1 MERVLLHIVP
11 AIAIGFIMQLIIHET
26 GHLVGGLLTGWRFS
40 YLQLYNLVLKKESKR
55 LKRMVINDI
64 GFKCIMYPISI
75 NNKALLYTI
84 GGCIANLITGIIGL
98 VILITA
104 PLSPVMWLYIW
115 CFLSFGIGL
124 FFMNGTASIKRIC
137 NDKACY
143 NLLRLDKHNILCH
156 NAQLV
161 IAKYLIRGLTYSDIG
176 EELICLCPDMALND
190 IYAYQAVLEYYY
202 YLDTNNY
209 LKAGQAL
216 NKIQNNNISME
227 VLNIIKLERIYY
239 QLLLIFMNFD
249 SIQNSA
255 SDNNASISS
264 IEESIIK
271 YSKKGDIHSFRVK
284 AVYEAFNLLSA
295 GHSNKAIKYLNTS
308 IYNMKKYKCIY
319 DGEKRFCIKLLRR
332 IINTIISYQN
342 KND

>member
-1 MERVLLHIVP
+1 M
-11 AIAIGFIMQLIIHET
+11 
-26 GHLVGGLLTGWRFS
+26 
-40 YLQLYNLVLKKESKR
+40 
-55 LKRMVINDI
+55 
-64 GFKCIMYPISI
+64 
-75 NNKALLYTI
+75 
-84 GGCIANLITGIIGL
+84 
-98 VILITA
+98 
-104 PLSPVMWLYIW
+104 
-115 CFLSFGIGL
+115 
-124 FFMNGTASIKRIC
+124 
-137 NDKACY
+137 
-143 NLLRLDKHNILCH
+143 
-156 NAQLV
+156 
-161 IAKYLIRGLTYSDIG
+161 
-176 EELICLCPDMALND
+176 ND

-284 AVYEAFNLLSA
+284 AVYEAL
-295 GHSNKAIKYLNTS
+295 I
-308 IYNMKKYKCIY
+308 C
-319 DGEKRFCIKLLRR
+319 
-332 IINTIISYQN
+332 
-342 KND
+342 